1 MNHYTLIAE
10 LFRYPDTSLESSVK
24 QIQSLLVEKYADG
37 LKEIIP
43 FQEFLSAY
51 NLPQQQEYYIK
62 TFDVNALCYLDIG
75 FILFGEDYKRGE
87 FLVKLSQEHK
97 KAENDCG
104 SELADHLPNLLR
116 LLDKSEDKEFV
127 EELAYCLIIPALK
140 AMLVSF
146 KNESNVYRNVI
157 QLVIVFLEKDFQNS
171 TIKQFHISTAD
182 KDCFTG
188 KASQKNH
195 ACGMNQR
202 THQGMV
208 ANPLQ

>member
-1 MNHYTLIAE
+1 MNHYSLIAE
-10 LFRYPDTSLESSVK
+10 LFRYPDAMLESTLK
-24 QIQSLLVEKYADG
+24 QIQSLLEEKYPDTI
-37 LKEIIP
+37 KEIIP
-43 FQEFLSAY
+43 FQEFIDSY

-75 FILFGEDYKRGE
+75 YILFGEDYKRGE

-97 KAENDCG
+97 KADNNCG

-116 LLDKSEDKEFV
+116 LLDKSEDKEMV
-127 EELAYCLIIPALK
+127 EELAYCLIIPALR

-146 KNESNVYRNVI
+146 KNESNAYRNVL
-157 QLVIVFLEKDFQNS
+157 QMVIAILEKDFQNS
-171 TIKQFHISTAD
+171 SLAQFHISTAG

-188 KASQKNH
+188 KASIKNH

-202 THQGMV
+202 THKGMV